1 MIGGVI
7 LIGILY
13 AVSLSLLQRLKRKY
27 RTLSIRTMTNLYWY
41 HMLFALIYYTYAIF
55 RNSDSHAYYHDAST
69 AASWWKLFS
78 HGTHFIEWIAVP
90 FVQYLHFSYE
100 MMMVLFAWTGYIGFV
115 YFYLFFRENL
125 RLTIKF
131 RGYNAVNLLMF
142 LPNMHFWTSSLGK
155 GSLIFCGIG
164 LLVFGL
170 SLPAKRKVY
179 IALGGLL
186 TYFVRPHI
194 FFAIMIGMGMSFMLG
209 REKMPMYQKVL
220 VAIGGIGISAFI
232 YDELLVFLRLDE
244 DNVLESF
251 MNNTAFIGGQLQHAG
266 SAVDM
271 QRYSL
276 PVKLFT
282 FWFRPLFFDAPNFL
296 GIFVSLENLLY
307 LAFFVKL
314 FQKGFFRF
322 IKQASAMVKMSAV
335 VFLSISFSMTFIM
348 SNLGIIIRQKSMIMY
363 FMFFVIVAFLDWK
376 KNEAIK
382 RRMKRIERMKKKEH
396 LKVQKRNYFP
406 DHLTN

>member
-1 MIGGVI
+1 MIGGVV

-13 AVSLSLLQRLKRKY
+13 AVSLSLLRRLKRKY
-27 RTLSIRTMTNLYWY
+27 RVLSIRTMTNLYWY
-41 HMLFALIYYTYAIF
+41 HMLFGIIYYTYAIF
-55 RNSDSHAYYHDAST
+55 RNSDSHAYFHDAATVESWST
-69 AASWWKLFS
+69 LFS
-78 HGTHFIEWIAVP
+78 HGTHFIEWIAWP

-100 MMMVLFAWTGYIGFV
+100 MMMVLFAWIGYTGFV
-115 YFYLFFRENL
+115 FFYLFFRENL
-125 RLTIKF
+125 RLNIKF
-131 RGYNAVNLLMF
+131 RGYDVVNLLMF

-155 GSLIFCGIG
+155 GSLIFCGIS

-170 SLPAKRKVY
+170 SLPGKRKVY
-179 IALGGLL
+179 IVLGGFL

-209 REKMPMYQKVL
+209 REKMPLYQKIL
-220 VAIGGIGISAFI
+220 IAIGGIGISIFI
-232 YDELLVFLRLDE
+232 YDDLLVFLRLDE

-271 QRYSL
+271 QGYSL

-307 LAFFVKL
+307 LVFFAKL
-314 FQKGFFRF
+314 FQKGFLKF

-376 KNEAIK
+376 KTETIK
-382 RRMKRIERMKKKEH
+382 RKVKLMKHQKEKAQLKEERRKA
-396 LKVQKRNYFP
+396 FI
-406 DHLTN
+406 DHPTH